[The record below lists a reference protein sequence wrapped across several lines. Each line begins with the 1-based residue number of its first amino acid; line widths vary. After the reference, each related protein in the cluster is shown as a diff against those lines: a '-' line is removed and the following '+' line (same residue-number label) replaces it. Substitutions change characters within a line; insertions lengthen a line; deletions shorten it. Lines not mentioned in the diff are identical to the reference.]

1 MTDTTTPSDFNN
13 VITTV
18 KSAVGKTRLNDEDM
32 LYLAA
37 DEIARSFTRDEIDTL
52 RKESIN

>member
-1 MTDTTTPSDFNN
+1 MTDTTTPSDFNS

-18 KSAVGKTRLNDEDM
+18 KFAVGKTRLNDDEM

-37 DEIARSFTRDEIDTL
+37 DEIAHSFTRDEVNTPGK
-52 RKESIN
+52 RE